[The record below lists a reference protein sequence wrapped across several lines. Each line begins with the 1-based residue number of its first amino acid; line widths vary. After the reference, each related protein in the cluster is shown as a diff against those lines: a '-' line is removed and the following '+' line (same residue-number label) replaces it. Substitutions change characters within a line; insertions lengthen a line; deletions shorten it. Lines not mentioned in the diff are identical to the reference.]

1 METMTISSHARTDRA
16 DRVIAFIHRF
26 CRVPEGR
33 HVGKPIELLPF
44 QMEFIRAVYGNRK
57 VRRAYLSLARKNG
70 KSALIACLVLAHLI
84 GPEAVQNSQ
93 IICGARSQKQAGI
106 IYKLAAK
113 MVAMSPELNRLVRA
127 TPSQKMLTGVLMN
140 VEFGAISAEAATA
153 HGFSPVVAI
162 LDEVGQVKGPTDA
175 FIEAI
180 ETSQGAYAEPLLIA
194 ISTQA
199 PTDGDLFSQWL
210 DDAEVSKDPTI
221 VSHVYSAPKDCAL
234 DDRSAWAA
242 ANPALVAFRS
252 LKDIEDYAADAARL
266 PSKENSF
273 RWLYLNQRIDASA
286 PFISRTSWTE
296 CGGAVVPSFDGP
308 VFAGLDLSS
317 VSDLTAFVAMSPIGD
332 EWHVRPTFWLPE
344 EGLREKSRTDRV
356 PYDVWARDG
365 FLETTPGPSIDY
377 RFVAGFLWDFCQDH
391 EVRKIAFDRW
401 GWRHLKPLL
410 ADAGFTETQLEGD
423 AALFEPFGQG
433 FQSMSPALLAL
444 EASILNRKLRHGNHP
459 VLTMCAANATVKG
472 DPSGNRKLDKMKSH
486 GRIDGMVALAM
497 AQAMAGT
504 FEAAVPLDV
513 FAMIA

>member
-1 METMTISSHARTDRA
+1 
-16 DRVIAFIHRF
+16 
-26 CRVPEGR
+26 
-33 HVGKPIELLPF
+33 
-44 QMEFIRAVYGNRK
+44 
-57 VRRAYLSLARKNG
+57 
-70 KSALIACLVLAHLI
+70 
-84 GPEAVQNSQ
+84 
-93 IICGARSQKQAGI
+93 
-106 IYKLAAK
+106 
-113 MVAMSPELNRLVRA
+113 
-127 TPSQKMLTGVLMN
+127 MN
-140 VEFGAISAEAATA
+140 VEFGAISAEAQTA

-180 ETSQGAYAEPLLIA
+180 ETSQGAYDNPLLIA

-210 DDAEVSKDPTI
+210 DDARTADDPSV
-221 VSHVYSAPKDCAL
+221 VSHVYAAPIDCDL
-234 DDRSAWAA
+234 GDREAWAA
-242 ANPALVAFRS
+242 ANPALGSFRS
-252 LKDIEDYAADAARL
+252 LEEVANYAEDAKRL

-273 RWLYLNQRIDASA
+273 RWLFLNQRIDASA
-286 PFISRTSWTE
+286 PFIARTAWSE
-296 CGGAVVPSFDGP
+296 CAGAVVSSFDGP

-317 VSDLTAFVAMSPIGD
+317 VSDLTAFVAMSPVGD
-332 EWHVRPTFWLPE
+332 EWHVKPRFWLPE

-410 ADAGFTETQLEGD
+410 AEAGFSEAQLEGD

-444 EASILNRKLRHGNHP
+444 EASILNRKIRHGGHP
-459 VLTMCAANATVKG
+459 VLTMCAANATVKA
-472 DPSGNRKLDKMKSH
+472 DPAGNRKLDKMKSH

-504 FEAAVPLDV
+504 FEASAPFDV
-513 FAMIA
+513 MAMIA